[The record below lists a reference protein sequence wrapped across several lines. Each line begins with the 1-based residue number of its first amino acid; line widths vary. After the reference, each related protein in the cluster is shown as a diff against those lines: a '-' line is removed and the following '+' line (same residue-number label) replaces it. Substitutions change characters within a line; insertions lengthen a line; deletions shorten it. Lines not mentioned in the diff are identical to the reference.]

1 MEVIFEQKARIFYKI
16 FYLGPGDD
24 ISAGDELV
32 QARAPQLLVLH
43 EVLLPR
49 QNIRRSPLSGMN
61 RATE

>member
-1 MEVIFEQKARIFYKI
+1 MEVIFEQKPRILCKI
-16 FYLGPGDD
+16 FNRGPGDD

-32 QARAPQLLVLH
+32 QTGAPQLLVLH

-49 QNIRRSPLSGMN
+49 QNIRRSPLSGTD